1 MKLKTRPGYL
11 SRLGASLLVSVVAL
25 TAAACSSSEAGPTT
39 EPAEGTRVVSH
50 EFGETSVPGDLG
62 RIVSLDEYAALGLL
76 AVGIT
81 PDVVF
86 TSWGSEIG
94 QDILASAGT
103 EVVTVP
109 PLGAPPIE
117 QVLAQD
123 PGLVIFTSMGDRSY
137 YDSLASTVP
146 TVPVPAVTTPWREN
160 LAFFGRAFDRQSVAD
175 KLTVALEGKIADV
188 SARSGGEANTVSV
201 LMSSSGILATTT
213 EQAPPSL
220 LLAESGF
227 GRPESQRSNAAG
239 DCRMRPGPTRR
250 SRRRML
256 GS

>member
-1 MKLKTRPGYL
+1 MKLKTRPGYR

-62 RIVSLDEYAALGLL
+62 RVVSLDEYAALGLL

-123 PGLVIFTSMGDRSY
+123 PGLVILDRK
-137 YDSLASTVP
+137 
-146 TVPVPAVTTPWREN
+146 
-160 LAFFGRAFDRQSVAD
+160 SV
-175 KLTVALEGKIADV
+175 V
-188 SARSGGEANTVSV
+188 
-201 LMSSSGILATTT
+201 
-213 EQAPPSL
+213 
-220 LLAESGF
+220 
-227 GRPESQRSNAAG
+227 
-239 DCRMRPGPTRR
+239 
-250 SRRRML
+250 
-256 GS
+256 